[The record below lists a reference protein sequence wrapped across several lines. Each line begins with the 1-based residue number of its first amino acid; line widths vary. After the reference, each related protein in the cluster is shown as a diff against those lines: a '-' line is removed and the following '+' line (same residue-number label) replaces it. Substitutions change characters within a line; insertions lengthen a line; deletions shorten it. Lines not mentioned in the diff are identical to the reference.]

1 MNGLNQGYHLKETL
15 KSEHI
20 LPSGFKSFEDFK
32 KVYGRAGDG
41 MEWHHIVEQRDANI
55 KQFGPEKIHNIDN
68 MIALPAD
75 VHRKISG
82 HYSSIQPESEHMR
95 VRDWLNGK
103 SYEFQYEYGL
113 QLLKRYGY

>member
-1 MNGLNQGYHLKETL
+1 M
-15 KSEHI
+15 
-20 LPSGFKSFEDFK
+20 
-32 KVYGRAGDG
+32 YGRAGDG

-82 HYSSIQPESEHMR
+82 FYSSKKDFTHGLT
-95 VRDWLNGK
+95 VRQWLNGQ
-103 SYEFQYEYGL
+103 SYAAQYEFGL
-113 QLLKRYGY
+113 SVLKKYGY

>member
-68 MIALPAD
+68 MIALPVD

-82 HYSSIQPESEHMR
+82 HYSSKISEYSNLR
-95 VRDWLNGK
+95 VRDWLN
-103 SYEFQYEYGL
+103 SQSFEEQYKYGL
-113 QLLKRYGY
+113 DVLKKYGY